1 MATVGTKEK
10 AKETVWDVA
19 LRQLEDTAR
28 RINLEAGILEILKVP
43 RRTLVV
49 SVPIRRDEGQIEVFT
64 GYRVQHN
71 FTRGPAKGGIRY
83 HPDVTLDLVKALA
96 MWMTWKCALVNIP
109 YGGAKGA
116 VTCNPKELSQKELE
130 RLTRRYT
137 AGILPIIG
145 PEKDIPAPD
154 MGTNAQVMAW
164 IMDTYSIDQGYTVP
178 AVVTGK
184 PIALGGSLGRDKATA
199 HGCLFTVMDAAKKLD
214 FTLEDKTMVVQGY
227 GNVGRNMAELSTAQ
241 GCRIIGVSDINGGLY
256 NPKGIDVARLSGYV
270 DEAGTVFGFTDADSI
285 TNAELLE
292 LECDILVPA
301 AVEHQINER
310 NAPRL
315 KAKMI
320 AEGANGPTTPEADEI
335 LDDRG
340 IFVIP
345 DILANAGGV
354 TVSYFEWVQGIQA
367 YFWSE
372 REVNLRLREVMER
385 AFEEVYRI
393 SQEKKVSMR
402 QAANMLA
409 VSRVAEATRLRG
421 LYP

>member
-19 LRQLEDTAR
+19 LRQLEGTAR
-28 RINLEAGILEILKVP
+28 RINLEDGILEMLKVP

-83 HPDVTLDLVKALA
+83 HPDVNLDEVKALA
-96 MWMTWKCALVNIP
+96 MWMTWKCAVVNIP

-116 VTCNPKELSQKELE
+116 VACNPKELSQNELE

-184 PIALGGSLGRDKATA
+184 PIAVGGSLGRDKATA
-199 HGCLFTVMDAAKKLD
+199 RGCLFTVMDAAKKLG

-227 GNVGRNMAELSTAQ
+227 GNVGRNMAELSTAR

-301 AVEHQINER
+301 AVEHQITER

-335 LDDRG
+335 LDHSG